1 MYNLKSFIQRS
12 IQMDSLKFRISR
24 LFLYFIL
31 VSVFLF
37 VSGNVGRYLIESQDM
52 ERKVAMLLQGMIFT
66 GLTLIVLY
74 ILQRKSPE
82 SLKSIGLK
90 GVNSLSK
97 MAIGI
102 ALPFVLLGAGIFT
115 AYLFGGIENL
125 RMNLTTSVVL
135 SIFIN
140 TITAFMY
147 EAFPEEVFIRG
158 LIFEELQKK
167 FRFFVSLLLQPLI
180 FICVPITV
188 ISMESMFFNTP
199 FALTIDYFILLF
211 AFGIALQLY
220 RTYTGSL
227 WMNII
232 FHIVYL
238 EVARYISL
246 GGTYE
251 SGVALL
257 EFDET
262 FEGFMSLFLFIVIF
276 SIVSILVLSVL
287 ILNDKRKV
295 KHNRAL

>member
-1 MYNLKSFIQRS
+1 M
-12 IQMDSLKFRISR
+12 SR
-24 LFLYFIL
+24 LFLYFTLI
-31 VSVFLF
+31 SVFLF
-37 VSGNVGRYLIESQDM
+37 VAGNVGRYLREAQDM
-52 ERKVAMLLQGMIFT
+52 DRKVAMLIKGGIFT

-74 ILQRKSPE
+74 ILKRKSPGI
-82 SLKSIGLK
+82 LKSIGLK
-90 GVNSLSK
+90 GVNSSTK

-102 ALPFVLLGAGIFT
+102 ALPFILLGLGILT

-125 RMNLTTSVVL
+125 SMNLTTSVVISVL
-135 SIFIN
+135 IN
-140 TITAFMY
+140 IITAFMY

-188 ISMESMFFNTP
+188 MSMESIFFNKP
-199 FALTIDYFILLF
+199 FAITIDYFILLF

-238 EVARYISL
+238 EVVRYISL
-246 GGTYE
+246 GGAYE

-257 EFDET
+257 DFDET
-262 FEGFMSLFLFIVIF
+262 FEGFMSLYLSFLFIVIF
-276 SIVSILVLSVL
+276 SIVVLSFF
-287 ILNDKRKV
+287 ILNDRRKMRF
-295 KHNRAL
+295 NRSL

>member
-1 MYNLKSFIQRS
+1 MEPI
-12 IQMDSLKFRISR
+12 KFRMSR
-24 LFLYFIL
+24 LFLYFTLI
-31 VSVFLF
+31 SVFLF
-37 VSGNVGRYLIESQDM
+37 VSGNVGRYLIEVQDM
-52 ERKVAMLLQGMIFT
+52 DRKVAMLLQGAIFI

-74 ILQRKSPE
+74 ILKRKNSG

-90 GVNSLSK
+90 GVNSSTK

-102 ALPFVLLGAGIFT
+102 ALPFILLGLGILT

-125 RMNLTTSVVL
+125 RMNLTTSVVISVL
-135 SIFIN
+135 IN

-147 EAFPEEVFIRG
+147 EAFPEEVFLRG
-158 LIFEELQKK
+158 LIFEELRKK
-167 FRFFVSLLLQPLI
+167 FRFFTSLFLQPLI

-188 ISMESMFFNTP
+188 MMMESIFFDKP

-220 RTYTGSL
+220 RAYTGSL

-251 SGVALL
+251 SDVALL

-262 FEGFMSLFLFIVIF
+262 FEGFMSLYLSFLFIVIF
-276 SIVSILVLSVL
+276 SIMVLSFL
-287 ILNDKRKV
+287 ILNDRRKMRF
-295 KHNRAL
+295 NRSL

>member
-1 MYNLKSFIQRS
+1 
-12 IQMDSLKFRISR
+12 MDTTKFKMSR
-24 LFLYFIL
+24 LFFYFIL

-37 VSGNVGRYLIESQDM
+37 VSGNVGQYLIETQDM
-52 ERKVAMLLQGMIFT
+52 DRKVAVLLQGMIFT

-74 ILQRKSPE
+74 ILKRKSPE
-82 SLKSIGLK
+82 SLQSIGLK
-90 GVNSLSK
+90 GVNSSSK

-102 ALPFVLLGAGIFT
+102 ALPFVLLGVGILT

-125 RMNLTTSVVL
+125 RMNLTTSVVI
-135 SIFIN
+135 SILIN

-167 FRFFVSLLLQPLI
+167 FRFFTSLILQPFI

-188 ISMESMFFNTP
+188 VAMESIFFDKP
-199 FALTIDYFILLF
+199 FAITIDYFILLF

-220 RTYTGSL
+220 RAYTGSL
-227 WMNII
+227 WMNIL

-238 EVARYISL
+238 EVTRYISL

-257 EFDET
+257 EFDEV
-262 FEGFMSLFLFIVIF
+262 FEGFMSLYLSFLFIIIL
-276 SIVSILVLSVL
+276 SIVVLSVL
-287 ILNDKRKV
+287 ILNDKRKTRR
-295 KHNRAL
+295 NRSL

>member
-1 MYNLKSFIQRS
+1 MASSN
-12 IQMDSLKFRISR
+12 FRISR

-31 VSVFLF
+31 VSLFLF
-37 VSGNVGRYLIESQDM
+37 VAGNVGRYLIETQNVD
-52 ERKVAMLLQGMIFT
+52 RKVAMPLQGGIFT
-66 GLTLIVLY
+66 GLTLIVIY
-74 ILQRKSPE
+74 ILKKKSPE
-82 SLKSIGLK
+82 LIRSIGLK
-90 GVNSLSK
+90 GVISLPR
-97 MAIGI
+97 MVVGI
-102 ALPFVLLGAGIFT
+102 ALPFILLGVGILT

-125 RMNLTTSVVL
+125 RMNLTTNVVISVL
-135 SIFIN
+135 IN

-188 ISMESMFFNTP
+188 MSMESIFFDKP
-199 FALTIDYFILLF
+199 FAITIDYFILLF

-238 EVARYISL
+238 EVVRYISL
-246 GGTYE
+246 GGAYE

-257 EFDET
+257 DFDET
-262 FEGFMSLFLFIVIF
+262 FEGFMSLYLSFLFIVIF
-276 SIVSILVLSVL
+276 SIVVLSFF
-287 ILNDKRKV
+287 ILNDRRKMRF
-295 KHNRAL
+295 NRSL

>member
-1 MYNLKSFIQRS
+1 
-12 IQMDSLKFRISR
+12 
-24 LFLYFIL
+24 LFLTAL
-31 VSVFLF
+31 PLS
-37 VSGNVGRYLIESQDM
+37 
-52 ERKVAMLLQGMIFT
+52 
-66 GLTLIVLY
+66 VLY
-74 ILQRKSPE
+74 RLNTTSPA
-82 SLKSIGLK
+82 SLKSIASNA
-90 GVNSLSK
+90 VNSLTN
-97 MAIGI
+97 MALGI
-102 ALPFVLLGAGIFT
+102 ILPFILLGLGILT
-115 AYLFGGIENL
+115 AHLLGGIENL
-125 RMNLTTSVVL
+125 SMNLTTSVVISVL
-135 SIFIN
+135 IN

-167 FRFFVSLLLQPLI
+167 FCFFVSLLLQSLI

-188 ISMESMFFNTP
+188 MTMESMFFDKP

-227 WMNII
+227 WINII

-246 GGTYE
+246 GGIYE

-262 FEGFMSLFLFIVIF
+262 FEGFMSLYLSFLFIVIF
-276 SIVSILVLSVL
+276 SIVVLLVL
-287 ILNDKRKV
+287 ILNDRRKMRF
-295 KHNRAL
+295 NRSLCFSFHKLI

>member
-1 MYNLKSFIQRS
+1 MES
-12 IQMDSLKFRISR
+12 IKFRMGR
-24 LFLYFIL
+24 LFLYFTLI
-31 VSVFLF
+31 SVFLF
-37 VSGNVGRYLIESQDM
+37 ISGNVGRYLIEAQDM
-52 ERKVAMLLQGMIFT
+52 NRKVAMLLQGGIFT

-74 ILQRKSPE
+74 ILKRKSPG

-90 GVNSLSK
+90 GVNSSTK

-102 ALPFVLLGAGIFT
+102 VLPFILLGLGILT
-115 AYLFGGIENL
+115 AYLLGGIENL
-125 RMNLTTSVVL
+125 SMNLTTSVVI
-135 SIFIN
+135 SILIN
-140 TITAFMY
+140 TITAFIY
-147 EAFPEEVFIRG
+147 EAFPEEVFLRG
-158 LIFEELQKK
+158 LIFEELQRK
-167 FRFFVSLLLQPLI
+167 FRFFTSLLLQPLI

-188 ISMESMFFNTP
+188 MTMESMFFDRP
-199 FALTIDYFILLF
+199 FALTKDYFILLF

-251 SGVALL
+251 SGVALI

-262 FEGFMSLFLFIVIF
+262 FEGFMSLYLSFLFIVIF
-276 SIVSILVLSVL
+276 SIVVLSFL
-287 ILNDKRKV
+287 ILNDRRKMRF
-295 KHNRAL
+295 NRSL

>member
-1 MYNLKSFIQRS
+1 MN
-12 IQMDSLKFRISR
+12 
-24 LFLYFIL
+24 
-31 VSVFLF
+31 
-37 VSGNVGRYLIESQDM
+37 
-52 ERKVAMLLQGMIFT
+52 RKVAMFLQGGIFT

-74 ILQRKSPE
+74 ILKRKSPE
-82 SLKSIGLK
+82 SFKSIGLK
-90 GVNSLSK
+90 GVNSSSK

-102 ALPFVLLGAGIFT
+102 ALPFILLGVGILT

-125 RMNLTTSVVL
+125 SMNLTTSVVISVL
-135 SIFIN
+135 IN

-188 ISMESMFFNTP
+188 MSMESIFFDKP
-199 FALTIDYFILLF
+199 FAITIDYVILLF

-238 EVARYISL
+238 EVVRYISL
-246 GGTYE
+246 GSAYE
-251 SGVALL
+251 SGIALL

-262 FEGFMSLFLFIVIF
+262 FEGFMSLYLSFLFIVIL
-276 SIVSILVLSVL
+276 SIVVLSVL
-287 ILNDKRKV
+287 ILNDRRK
-295 KHNRAL
+295 

>member
-1 MYNLKSFIQRS
+1 MN
-12 IQMDSLKFRISR
+12 
-24 LFLYFIL
+24 
-31 VSVFLF
+31 
-37 VSGNVGRYLIESQDM
+37 
-52 ERKVAMLLQGMIFT
+52 RKVAMLIQGGIFT
-66 GLTLIVLY
+66 GLTLIILY
-74 ILQRKSPE
+74 ILKRKSPE
-82 SLKSIGLK
+82 SLKSISLK
-90 GVNSLSK
+90 GVNSSSK

-102 ALPFVLLGAGIFT
+102 ALPFILLGVGVLT
-115 AYLFGGIENL
+115 AYLLGGIENL
-125 RMNLTTSVVL
+125 SMNLTTSVVISVL
-135 SIFIN
+135 IN

-188 ISMESMFFNTP
+188 MSMESILFDKP
-199 FALTIDYFILLF
+199 FAITIDYFILLF
-211 AFGIALQLY
+211 AFGVALQLY

-246 GGTYE
+246 GGAYE
-251 SGVALL
+251 SGIALL

-262 FEGFMSLFLFIVIF
+262 FEGFMSLYLSFLFIVIL
-276 SIVSILVLSVL
+276 SIVVLSIL
-287 ILNDKRKV
+287 ILNDRRK
-295 KHNRAL
+295 N